1 MCWCSCVS
9 VAVVLSCQEMQRLKA
24 LCRYVPVCQPRLL
37 HLGAYYEI
45 IWKQNRRANE
55 LIKKTLGLC
64 DAQGNVQERLWV
76 EHNQKVRRCQSR
88 HATLVAHAYCTCS
101 CSL

>member
-1 MCWCSCVS
+1 
-9 VAVVLSCQEMQRLKA
+9 MQRLKA